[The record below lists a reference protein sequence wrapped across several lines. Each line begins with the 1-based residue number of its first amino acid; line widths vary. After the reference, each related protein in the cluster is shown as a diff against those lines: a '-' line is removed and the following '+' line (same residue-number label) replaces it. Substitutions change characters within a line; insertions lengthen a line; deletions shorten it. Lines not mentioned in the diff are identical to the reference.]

1 MRRILATV
9 AALGLAFPLAACGDD
24 KAATEVATPQVVTDE
39 QTVMVK
45 DDGHDHTEGDGHDH
59 DADDKAGSDKA
70 GGDKMAANADI
81 NKLTCDELGKIA
93 DGEQAEATFLAL
105 TKAAGKSPEDDN
117 DVLDVTT
124 KVTEFCVQSDNLGK
138 PIVEGLK

>member
-45 DDGHDHTEGDGHDH
+45 DDGHDH

-124 KVTEFCVQSDNLGK
+124 KVTEFCVQPDNLGK